1 MKKEQNKL
9 PSNRSFGILFFL
21 VFLIIGI
28 YPLLKDGD
36 LRIWSLIISIIFLI
50 LGLLNSS
57 ILYPLNRIWMKFGY
71 LLGAII
77 APIVMALI
85 FFGVVTPTG
94 ILMKIVGK
102 DLLNLKKKKNK
113 KTYWIK
119 KERLKSSMRNQF

>member
-36 LRIWSLIISIIFLI
+36 LRIWSLIISTIFLI

-57 ILYPLNRIWMKFGY
+57 ILYPLNKIWMKFGY

-94 ILMKIVGK
+94 IFMKIIGK

>member
-36 LRIWSLIISIIFLI
+36 LRIWSLIISTIFLI

-57 ILYPLNRIWMKFGY
+57 ILYPLNKIWMKFGY

-94 ILMKIVGK
+94 IFMKIIGK

-119 KERLKSSMRNQF
+119 KEKLKSSMKNQF

>member
-1 MKKEQNKL
+1 
-9 PSNRSFGILFFL
+9 
-21 VFLIIGI
+21 
-28 YPLLKDGD
+28 
-36 LRIWSLIISIIFLI
+36 
-50 LGLLNSS
+50 
-57 ILYPLNRIWMKFGY
+57 MKFGY

>member
-36 LRIWSLIISIIFLI
+36 LRIWSLIISTIFLI

-57 ILYPLNRIWMKFGY
+57 ILYPLNKIWMKFGY

-94 ILMKIVGK
+94 IFMKIIGK
-102 DLLNLKKKKNK
+102 DLLNLKKRKDKE
-113 KTYWIK
+113 TYWIK
-119 KERLKSSMRNQF
+119 KEKLKSSMKNQF